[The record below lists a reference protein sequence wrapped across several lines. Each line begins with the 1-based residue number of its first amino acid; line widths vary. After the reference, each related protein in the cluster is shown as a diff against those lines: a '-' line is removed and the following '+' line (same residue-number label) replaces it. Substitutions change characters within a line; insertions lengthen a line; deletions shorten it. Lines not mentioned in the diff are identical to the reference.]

1 MAKLTVVTEERLQ
14 YYNGKVADTY
24 VEQVSGKQ
32 LSTNDYDN
40 AEKQKVAG
48 AVQESQL
55 DGKIEGLG
63 YAKSEDIPTDYLT
76 DSDLNGYAKTSE
88 VADGYVAKEQG
99 KGLSTNDYDA
109 TEKAKV
115 DGALQAK
122 DLDGKLAEKN
132 YVTSSQITDFVTGN
146 DVDQK
151 ITTATNKIGKVQ
163 GSCTKADLATK
174 ATTANNQ
181 DVWIV
186 TDCDNHLYMFV
197 GTGMPGADA
206 NGFMDLGNHI
216 DVDGIVSQAQTG
228 MVKEA
233 DLEAITT
240 STIDS
245 WFA

>member
-14 YYNGKVADTY
+14 YYNGKVAETY

-48 AVQESQL
+48 AVQETQL
-55 DGKIEGLG
+55 ETKITDLG
-63 YAKSEDIPTDYLT
+63 YAKSSEIPTDYVSESELESKNYATKDEIPTDYIPTSELSDLAKKSEIPTDYLT
-76 DSDLNGYAKTSE
+76 E
-88 VADGYVAKEQG
+88 
-99 KGLSTNDYDA
+99 NDI
-109 TEKAKV
+109 E
-115 DGALQAK
+115 
-122 DLDGKLAEKN
+122 
-132 YVTSSQITDFVTGN
+132 DFVTG
-146 DVDQK
+146 DEVDQK
-151 ITTATNKIGKVQ
+151 ITTANNKIGKVQ
-163 GSCTKADLATK
+163 GACTKADLATK
-174 ATTANNQ
+174 KTTANNQ

-206 NGFMDLGNHI
+206 NGFMDLGDHI

-233 DLEAITT
+233 DLVEITT
-240 STIDS
+240 NTIDG